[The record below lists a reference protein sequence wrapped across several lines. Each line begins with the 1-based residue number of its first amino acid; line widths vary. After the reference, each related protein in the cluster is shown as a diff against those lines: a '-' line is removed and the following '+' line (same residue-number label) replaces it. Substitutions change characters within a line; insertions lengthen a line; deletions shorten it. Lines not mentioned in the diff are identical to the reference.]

1 MRRAGHVAHI
11 GDRIGACRV
20 LERKPVG
27 KRPLGRPGHRWE
39 DNTKI
44 YIQEVGW
51 QAWSRLIWLST
62 ETGGMLL

>member
-1 MRRAGHVAHI
+1 VHAEFWRGN
-11 GDRIGACRV
+11 
-20 LERKPVG
+20 LWE
-27 KRPLGRPGHRWE
+27 PLGRPGHRWE